1 LVLGL
6 EVSIAQGALR
16 LAVLLPG
23 IAT

>member
-1 LVLGL
+1 VLGL